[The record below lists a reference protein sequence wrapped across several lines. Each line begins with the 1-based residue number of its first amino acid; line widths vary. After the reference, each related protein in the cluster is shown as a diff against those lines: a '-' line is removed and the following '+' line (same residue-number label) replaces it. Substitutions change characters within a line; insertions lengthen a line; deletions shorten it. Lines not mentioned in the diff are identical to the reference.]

1 MTPYLCN
8 LAIEFDAQVS
18 YEAKDIENLIKQT
31 KIALSE
37 SSDTKVVVILK
48 NAHHLTTKAFSV
60 LYNYIQESNSSLVL
74 ILVSWEKAKI
84 FPPLLDYVQAA

>member
-1 MTPYLCN
+1 MTPYLCD

-37 SSDTKVVVILK
+37 SSKTKVVVILK
-48 NAHHLTTKAFSV
+48 NAHYLTTKAFSV
-60 LYNYIQESNSSLVL
+60 LYNYIRESNSSLML
-74 ILVSWEKAKI
+74 ILVSCEKAKI
-84 FPPLLDYVQAA
+84 FPPLLDYVQTA